1 MNLSKIIDIQSN
13 INASDLLNR
22 GRLDQLHDLE
32 KKIVKDL
39 AFFSF
44 EEAKQRLSSIQS
56 LSKAVETAILNADS
70 GAFDPVQDGLN
81 IAYWLTGEAQLIE
94 SLLELHEDASGIQ
107 SKQAGYETKT

>member
-1 MNLSKIIDIQSN
+1 MFLSKVINIQSN
-13 INASDLLNR
+13 TNTNDLLNF
-22 GRLDQLHDLE
+22 GRFNQLDDSE
-32 KKIVKDL
+32 KKTVKDL

-56 LSKAVETAILNADS
+56 ISKALETAILNADS

-94 SLLELHEDASGIQ
+94 TLLELHEDASGIQ